1 MFDLILGERLT
12 ALYIYLSQKSS
23 PVYHSVQQSLLFEGT
38 SGNII
43 HTEYIMITTNNI
55 TPHFIPHF
63 IDICVATVL
72 AIKVTIGTNMYW
84 MDQSINWPSSSK
96 GVLNLT
102 FNNCDNDCDCKLCL
116 IQIIKKVRFP
126 RALTST
132 IIKNVVIQSSC
143 FGLSSLSM
151 LCCWSLLC
159 TAQIQPIEI
168 FVTNNINTANQ
179 KELINLKAAQT
190 SWSQLNPSLCGFRLR
205 FFKSEWQIFHL
216 RWEGQYCV
224 FLYQ

>member
-38 SGNII
+38 FGNII

-132 IIKNVVIQSSC
+132 IIRLIKGLKMSSSNLHVSAYLL
-143 FGLSSLSM
+143 F
-151 LCCWSLLC
+151 LCY
-159 TAQIQPIEI
+159 A
-168 FVTNNINTANQ
+168 VD
-179 KELINLKAAQT
+179 
-190 SWSQLNPSLCGFRLR
+190 
-205 FFKSEWQIFHL
+205 H
-216 RWEGQYCV
+216 YCV
-224 FLYQ
+224 QHRYSQ